1 MLLKKKNQQQH
12 NPAPQPSAPEEK
24 KSKQAAQPADPQPN
38 APNEKKSENAGDKP
52 NEAK

>member
-1 MLLKKKNQQQH
+1 MD
-12 NPAPQPSAPEEK
+12 ASEEK
-24 KSKQAAQPADPQPN
+24 KSEAAAQPADPQPN